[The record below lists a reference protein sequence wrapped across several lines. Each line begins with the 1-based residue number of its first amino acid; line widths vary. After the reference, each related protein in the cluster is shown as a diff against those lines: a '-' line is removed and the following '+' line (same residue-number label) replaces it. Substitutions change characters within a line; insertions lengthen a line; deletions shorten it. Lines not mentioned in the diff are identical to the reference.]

1 MKLSAPIIGVLVALL
16 LAVAFYFL
24 LYKPANEEQAAVEA
38 ETLTLQ
44 DQQRTLEA
52 QIAQLRSIQSQE
64 VKIRAAKARL
74 EEFIPNGANQPS
86 AIRQFQAAAD
96 SAGTKIESV
105 TFGEPAVPDA
115 TAGATPAQTGTQ
127 GTTLA
132 NIPVTMAVDG
142 GYFQIVDFFRRLEV
156 EQPRAVLLQSV
167 VLDEDKEAGFPTLT
181 ASWTGQMFA
190 VVPVGDLVD
199 TTAGGAAPGSVPAP
213 GASPTPQPSPTAGAN
228 S

>member
-1 MKLSAPIIGVLVALL
+1 MNRPPVIGLLVAVV
-16 LAVAFYFL
+16 LAVGFYFL
-24 LYKPANEEQAAVEA
+24 LYKPASQEQARVEA

-52 QIAQLRSIQSQE
+52 QIAELRRIE
-64 VKIRAAKARL
+64 ANAVKIRAAKARL
-74 EEFIPNGANQPS
+74 EEFIPNGPSQPS

-96 SAGTKIESV
+96 AAGTQIENV

-115 TAGATPAQTGTQ
+115 TTGATPADTGDP

-132 NIPVTMAVDG
+132 NIPVTMAVEG

-156 EQPRAVLLQSV
+156 EQPRAVLLQSIT
-167 VLDEDKEAGFPTLT
+167 LAEDERAGFPTLI
-181 ASWTGQMFA
+181 ANWTGQMFA
-190 VVPVGDLVD
+190 VVPSGDLVD
-199 TTAGGAAPGSVPAP
+199 TAAGGAAPAAPAP
-213 GASPTPQPSPTAGAN
+213 GSSPSPSASPSPGAN